1 MKVGVNARTFSV
13 DEPGG
18 AVQAAKT
25 VTTELASRSAIDLVL
40 FGHGSI
46 AEEFPGVTIDDSQ
59 YPVSSQVYGLAWERS
74 VLPRLAARHE
84 VDVLYCPN
92 GNGPLHEIPCPVVMC
107 IADVN
112 AQRGLS
118 SPVQRLYRRATVPR
132 AAVVADALVTISEFS
147 KGEIVEV
154 MGISPKKIETV
165 YYGIDPLFCSDEPGD
180 SLDLPTEYILFVG
193 AMNPRK
199 NIERL
204 VRAFDLLKHRTDLAH
219 KLVLIGPQ
227 NKTVFQELEIE
238 ATDDLVLPGFVSKEQ
253 LKFAYDNASLFAYP
267 SLYEG
272 LGLPPIEAMA
282 CGTPVLSSNVTSL
295 PEVIGDAGELVDPRS
310 TATIADGM
318 ERVLT
323 DREYR
328 DRLVE
333 RGRKR
338 AARFTWE
345 QAADRIVQ
353 LFKEIVYGAGYIS
366 SRPI

>member
-18 AVQAAKT
+18 AVQAAMT
-25 VTTELASRSAIDLVL
+25 LTRELAARSDVDLVL

-46 AEEFPGVTIDDSQ
+46 AEEFSGVAIDDGL
-59 YPVSSQVYGLAWERS
+59 YPVSSQVYGLVWERS

-92 GNGPLHEIPCPVVMC
+92 GNGPLHEISCPVVMC
-107 IADVN
+107 VADVN

-118 SPVQRLYRRATVPR
+118 SPVQRLYRKATVPR
-132 AAVVADALVTISEFS
+132 AATVADALVTISEFS

-154 MGISPKKIETV
+154 MGVSPERIRTV
-165 YYGIDPLFCSDEPGD
+165 YYGIDPLFRSGDPGD
-180 SLDLPTEYILFVG
+180 PIDLPEEYILFVG

-199 NIERL
+199 NVERL
-204 VRAFDLLKHRTDLAH
+204 VRAFDLMKRRTDLPH
-219 KLVLIGPQ
+219 ELVLIGPQ
-227 NKTVFQELEIE
+227 NKTVFRNLEIE
-238 ATDDLVLPGFVSKEQ
+238 ATGDIVLPGFVSKEE

-282 CGTPVLSSNVTSL
+282 CGTPVVSSNVTSL
-295 PEVIGDAGELVDPRS
+295 PEVVGDAGELVDPTDTEAITR
-310 TATIADGM
+310 GM

-323 DREYR
+323 DEGYR
-328 DRLVE
+328 CSLVE
-333 RGRKR
+333 RGYDRSE
-338 AARFTWE
+338 RFTWE
-345 QAADRIVQ
+345 RAGEQA
-353 LFKEIVYGAGYIS
+353 S
-366 SRPI
+366 SVLRSVV